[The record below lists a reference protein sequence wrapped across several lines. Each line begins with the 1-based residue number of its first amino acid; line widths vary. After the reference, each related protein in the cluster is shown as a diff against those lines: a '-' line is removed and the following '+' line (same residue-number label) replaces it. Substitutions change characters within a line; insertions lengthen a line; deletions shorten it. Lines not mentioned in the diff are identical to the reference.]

1 LEEDSSFTVVLAG
14 LCSISGRYHDLC
26 RYRRSLVATES
37 ALARYSYVT
46 LIRKQ
51 VFMIRT
57 EVISPNAL
65 KIIAPEKL
73 KVEDFR
79 QIAPQVDSII
89 RRYGKIRLLIDA
101 SQFSGWENIAA
112 FENHA
117 AFVKHHQDKVQR
129 IAVIVGHEW
138 QHWLVGTVRI
148 FVHPEVKAYDKGQER
163 EALHWIAAESLAD
176 GR

>member
-1 LEEDSSFTVVLAG
+1 
-14 LCSISGRYHDLC
+14 
-26 RYRRSLVATES
+26 
-37 ALARYSYVT
+37 
-46 LIRKQ
+46 
-51 VFMIRT
+51 MIRT
-57 EVISPNAL
+57 EAISPNAL
-65 KIIAPEKL
+65 KIIVPEKL

-79 QIAPQVDSII
+79 QMAPQVDSII
-89 RRYGKIRLLIDA
+89 RQYGKIRLLIDA

-117 AFVKHHQDKVQR
+117 SFVKHHQDKVER

-138 QHWLVGTVRI
+138 QHWLIGTVRI

-163 EALHWIAAESLAD
+163 EALQWIAAESLPY